1 LEEGS
6 PASKTSKE
14 KIFSNR
20 RYANVVNREIEMK
33 KLIEQVDGEGLEA
46 LLGEQVTFFCMN
58 YIYAGKLIG
67 MNETCVLLQDP
78 KIVYETGSFHEKQWE
93 DAQPVCPQ
101 LYIQTASIE
110 SFGVVK

>member
-1 LEEGS
+1 
-6 PASKTSKE
+6 
-14 KIFSNR
+14 
-20 RYANVVNREIEMK
+20 MK

-67 MNETCVLLQDP
+67 VNETCVLLQDP